1 MFRSIAQHLLGSPR
15 FSRYRREDKDEMV
28 SAALEKSIRNI
39 KNWKPE
45 RRASS
50 FSYFTMCC
58 EQAFLAFLIKH
69 YRYVNQKRAA
79 LEAMKAECGEFDPR
93 WEEQLEEAYGE

>member
-15 FSRYRREDKDEMV
+15 FSRYGRADKEEMV
-28 SAALEKSIRNI
+28 SAALEKAIRNI

-45 RRASS
+45 RRKSS

-58 EQAFLAFLIKH
+58 EQAFFAFLTKH
-69 YRYVNQKRAA
+69 YRYVNQKKAA